1 MSRKFKDQIIANITA
16 VGGGAMTNTE
26 QLSGA
31 DLEQLRLAARNG
43 VATTSSGRD
52 KTLGTNPRY
61 PGTPS
66 NAALSGADLEAAA
79 TK

>member
-1 MSRKFKDQIIANITA
+1 MSRKFKDQVVANITA

-43 VATTSSGRD
+43 VATTSSGTSRS
-52 KTLGTNPRY
+52 LGTNPRY
-61 PGTPS
+61 PGTPA
-66 NAALSGADLEAAA
+66 NGALTGADLEAAA